1 MKIKEGFILKE
12 IAGSYVVVPVG
23 DDLVDFSLM
32 ITTNETGAFL
42 FNLISEGKDET
53 IYLLDIKQVDFLDDI
68 IFMKNVII
76 ADICCLCYGA
86 DRSIKQTYEAL
97 ENNSNVVLYK
107 EILHNKNVMRDLMDK
122 GARVVEDLRDI
133 KDNDL

>member
-42 FNLISEGKDET
+42 WNCLSTDKTESELVSLLVNEYEGVDEAT
-53 IYLLDIKQVDFLDDI
+53 LTADVSEFVALLK
-68 IFMKNVII
+68 
-76 ADICCLCYGA
+76 
-86 DRSIKQTYEAL
+86 
-97 ENNSNVVLYK
+97 ENNVL
-107 EILHNKNVMRDLMDK
+107 E
-122 GARVVEDLRDI
+122 
-133 KDNDL
+133 

>member
-42 FNLISEGKDET
+42 WDCLSEDKTEEELVSLLSKEYEGVDEPT
-53 IYLLDIKQVDFLDDI
+53 LAEDVSEFVALLK
-68 IFMKNVII
+68 
-76 ADICCLCYGA
+76 
-86 DRSIKQTYEAL
+86 
-97 ENNSNVVLYK
+97 ENNVL
-107 EILHNKNVMRDLMDK
+107 E
-122 GARVVEDLRDI
+122 
-133 KDNDL
+133 

>member
-42 FNLISEGKDET
+42 WNCLSEDKTEDELVS
-53 IYLLDIKQVDFLDDI
+53 LLLKE
-68 IFMKNVII
+68 
-76 ADICCLCYGA
+76 YEGA
-86 DRSIKQTYEAL
+86 DEATLAEDVSEFVSLLKENKVL
-97 ENNSNVVLYK
+97 E
-107 EILHNKNVMRDLMDK
+107 
-122 GARVVEDLRDI
+122 
-133 KDNDL
+133 